1 MSWRHN
7 FLSNGIDAFISRMID
22 EGPSA
27 NLPPHIVLEL
37 WLLESDVRLVMRLFL
52 FLSLPAMLVGCNDQ
66 SGDKQSD
73 EVGQVNDGPRQSETI
88 ESHSGL
94 VGRLDISKRG
104 SPMVDTPFKDPDG
117 KTVSLSDFIGKPVL
131 VNIWATWCAP
141 CIVEMPMLDELAAR
155 EKNRLKV
162 LVVSQ
167 DIQGAEKV
175 DPFFAKANFNELE
188 AYTDQE
194 NGLSFGFGSGLMPTT
209 VLYDASGEEVW
220 RVLGAMDWD
229 GARAAM
235 LMEETLAES

>member
-1 MSWRHN
+1 M
-7 FLSNGIDAFISRMID
+7 
-22 EGPSA
+22 
-27 NLPPHIVLEL
+27 
-37 WLLESDVRLVMRLFL
+37 LLESDVRLVMRLFL
-52 FLSLPAMLVGCNDQ
+52 FLYLPAMLVGCGVQ

-73 EVGQVNDGPRQSETI
+73 EAEQVNDGAQEGETI
-88 ESHSGL
+88 ESDSGL
-94 VGRLDISKRG
+94 VGRLDISQRG
-104 SPMVDTPFKDPDG
+104 SAMVDTPFKDPEG
-117 KTVSLSDFIGKPVL
+117 KTVSLSDFVGKPVL

-155 EKNRLKV
+155 EKGRMKV

-175 DPFFAKANFNELE
+175 DPFFAKADFNELE

-209 VLYDASGEEVW
+209 VLYDAQGKEVW
-220 RVLGAMDWD
+220 RVIGAMDWD

-235 LMEETLAES
+235 LMEETLEESF

>member
-1 MSWRHN
+1 M
-7 FLSNGIDAFISRMID
+7 
-22 EGPSA
+22 
-27 NLPPHIVLEL
+27 
-37 WLLESDVRLVMRLFL
+37 RLVMRLFL
-52 FLSLPAMLVGCNDQ
+52 FLSLPAMLVACDMP

-73 EVGQVNDGPRQSETI
+73 EAEQVNDGTPQGETI

-94 VGRLDISKRG
+94 VGRLDISQRG

-117 KTVSLSDFIGKPVL
+117 ETVSLSDFIGKPVL

-141 CIVEMPMLDELAAR
+141 CVVEMPMLDALAER
-155 EKNRLKV
+155 ETKRLKV

-175 DPFFAKANFNELE
+175 DPFFAKADFNELE

-209 VLYDASGEEVW
+209 VLYDAQGKEVW
-220 RVLGAMDWD
+220 RVIGAMDWD

-235 LMEETLAES
+235 LMEETLAEG